1 MPKPLPKSPFLNE
14 RFKNSV
20 TQFGIQLKNS
30 ASISHMGNRG
40 TAREQRLRDF
50 FAENLPKKFS
60 VTQGEAVD
68 LLGQSSQ
75 QFDIVIYDNT
85 NNFPFY
91 DEGVSVLPAEAVLAT
106 VEVKSGLNSGEI
118 GKCVSS
124 SRKLRNLRPF
134 DRDLAGRNVGNIEAN
149 KMKLCRYF
157 HCVFAYDTDLTPD
170 NWGKKEL
177 KRFVDA
183 AGGDHLIDMVYV
195 LSRGIINFPGSLYR
209 EEDDQG
215 GAISS
220 FYFSVLNFVTR
231 EAGRR
236 DPAPYDRYITHN
248 RNAWVKV

>member
-1 MPKPLPKSPFLNE
+1 MPRPLPKSPFLNE

-40 TAREQRLRDF
+40 TAREQSLRDF
-50 FAENLPKKFS
+50 FSKNLPNKFS

-68 LLGQSSQ
+68 LLGKSSQ

-91 DEGVSVLPAEAVLAT
+91 DDGISVLPAEAILAT
-106 VEVKSGLNSGEI
+106 VEVKSSLNSGEV

-124 SRKLRNLRPF
+124 ARKLRRLRPF
-134 DRDLAGRNVGNIEAN
+134 DRDLAGRNVGNSELN
-149 KMKLCRYF
+149 KLKLCRYF
-157 HCVFAYDTDLTPD
+157 HCVFAYDTDLTSE
-170 NWGKKEL
+170 NWGEKEL
-177 KRFVDA
+177 KRLVGA
-183 AGGDHLIDMVYV
+183 AGDEHLIDMVYV
-195 LSRGIINFPGSLYR
+195 LSRGIINIPAKLYR
-209 EEDDQG
+209 VEDECG

-231 EAGRR
+231 ESNRR
-236 DPAPYDRYITHN
+236 DPAPYDRYVTHD
-248 RNAWVKV
+248 RSAWVKV